1 MKVAIIGSGES
12 GVGAALL
19 AHKLGFEP
27 FVSDGGKIADKY
39 KDTLVANEIPFEE
52 GSHNFELLNKV
63 DLVVKSPGVPE
74 KSEVMKMI
82 REKELEVISEIE
94 FASLYYKG
102 TIIAVTGSNGKTT
115 TSGLIYHMLKTAG
128 KDVMLGGNYG
138 DSFAKIIFD
147 HNPEMMVLEVSS
159 FQLDDIAQFK
169 PDIAVLLN
177 ITPDHLDRYEYKMEN
192 YVDSKFR
199 VNLNQNHLNVFVL
212 NADDEVIQNY
222 TDHHELNG
230 KLIWVSKEDFHDGL
244 KKNDGS
250 TFEFNLK
257 GEHNLF
263 NGKCAIEVCR
273 QLELTEEEIALG
285 LSTFRNL
292 PHRLEH
298 FTTIGGVEYI
308 NDSKATNVDSVFYA
322 LGAMT
327 KKVVL
332 IMGGV
337 DKGNDYESI
346 MKLVEDKVKALIC
359 MGVDNEILL
368 NVFKGKVEVI
378 ENTTSMKEAVQKAME
393 HASNGDVVLLS
404 PACASFDLF
413 TNYIDRGEKFKSEV
427 LSYLQC

>member
-27 FVSDGGKIADKY
+27 FVSDGGKISDKY
-39 KDTLVANEIPFEE
+39 KDTLVANDIPFEE
-52 GSHNFELLNKV
+52 GSHNFELLSKV

-74 KSEVMKMI
+74 KSEVMMMI
-82 REKELEVISEIE
+82 REKQIEVISEIE

-138 DSFAKIIFD
+138 DSFAKIIID

-230 KLIWVSKEDFHDGL
+230 KLIWVAKEDFQGGL
-244 KKNDGS
+244 KKDDGS

-263 NGKCAIEVCR
+263 NGKCAVEVCR
-273 QLELTEEEIALG
+273 QLEITEKEIALG
-285 LSTFRNL
+285 LSTFKNL

-337 DKGNDYESI
+337 DKGNDYEPI